1 MSFTENDRKL
11 RSKTGKSF
19 PNGGRYDGPP
29 FVGAITEALKVD
41 FGGGP
46 SSVKRI
52 ARLTRTNERA
62 VRNWFEGRNGPSGEN
77 LVSLMHHSDAVF
89 GAVLALSR
97 RDQLTAGLMLG
108 GLREHLMAAVA
119 AIDAVE
125 AH

>member
-19 PNGGRYDGPP
+19 HDRDGYDGPP
-29 FVGAITEALKVD
+29 FVAAIAEALKAD
-41 FGGGP
+41 FGATP
-46 SSVKRI
+46 SSVKRV
-52 ARLTRTNERA
+52 ARLTSANERA
-62 VRNWFEGRNGPSGEN
+62 VRNWFDARNGLSGEN

-97 RDQLTAGLMLG
+97 RGQLASGVMLAGLRL
-108 GLREHLMAAVA
+108 HLMAAVT
-119 AIDAVE
+119 AIDAIE